1 MVNKTGLRTICLV
14 AFWLTLSSFA
24 SSLMAQEKSTPAETD
39 APAAESSPATDTPS
53 EPALSEQQQSI
64 SLQFRRF
71 EKTIRDLAEY
81 MKGSDPER
89 ADLLIRAFGQ
99 AKKDQLS
106 LQMEAISRLLEEK
119 QLGDA
124 IDQQSELVS
133 QLRVLLELLQSED
146 RLSELEREQ
155 QRIKGLIKDLG
166 KVLSRE
172 KDIRAATER
181 GGDPQ
186 RLADSQQHNADET
199 RRLGQKIDEQ
209 DAERRKGAGKPS
221 EGKPSEGKPSE
232 GKPSEGKPSEG
243 KPSEGKPSEGKPSE
257 GKPSEG
263 KPSEGKPSEGKP
275 SEGKPSEG
283 KPSESESSPQSPGDS
298 PQQTPGR
305 EEIEEAHR
313 EMERAIE
320 ELKGKQQKK
329 ASEHQ
334 DKAIQELT
342 AAKEKLEEILRQ
354 LREEEKDLLLAALEA
369 RFQKMLAMELVVHS
383 GTVAIDKIPEAE
395 RTSRH
400 SSRAIKLARDQDQI
414 GLEADKA
421 LTLLREEGSSVAL
434 PEAVEQLREDMR
446 LVSRRLDQA
455 AVGEVTQAIEQD
467 IIEVLEEII
476 AALQQE
482 MEKGEDKPSPP
493 MQAQPTDPGL
503 VDKIAELKMLRSL
516 QFRINRRTRLLGRQ
530 IDGEQANDPDVVEQL
545 RDLSGRQS
553 RVHQITHDIAIGK
566 NQ

>member
-1 MVNKTGLRTICLV
+1 
-14 AFWLTLSSFA
+14 
-24 SSLMAQEKSTPAETD
+24 
-39 APAAESSPATDTPS
+39 
-53 EPALSEQQQSI
+53 
-64 SLQFRRF
+64 
-71 EKTIRDLAEY
+71 
-81 MKGSDPER
+81 
-89 ADLLIRAFGQ
+89 
-99 AKKDQLS
+99 
-106 LQMEAISRLLEEK
+106 
-119 QLGDA
+119 
-124 IDQQSELVS
+124 
-133 QLRVLLELLQSED
+133 
-146 RLSELEREQ
+146 
-155 QRIKGLIKDLG
+155 
-166 KVLSRE
+166 
-172 KDIRAATER
+172 
-181 GGDPQ
+181 
-186 RLADSQQHNADET
+186 
-199 RRLGQKIDEQ
+199 
-209 DAERRKGAGKPS
+209 
-221 EGKPSEGKPSE
+221 
-232 GKPSEGKPSEG
+232 
-243 KPSEGKPSEGKPSE
+243 
-257 GKPSEG
+257 
-263 KPSEGKPSEGKP
+263 
-275 SEGKPSEG
+275 
-283 KPSESESSPQSPGDS
+283 
-298 PQQTPGR
+298 
-305 EEIEEAHR
+305 
-313 EMERAIE
+313 MERAIE

-503 VDKIAELKMLRSL
+503 VDNIAELKMLRSL
-516 QFRINRRTRLLGRQ
+516 QFRINRRTRLLCRQ
-530 IDGEQANDPDVVEQL
+530 SDGEQANDPDVVEQL